1 VDDNGVVTIAAV
13 GGEAMERARQMVQ
26 AITAEPVVGET
37 YEGPVKSTTA
47 FGAFIEIMPGTEGL
61 LHISEM
67 QWGRTERTEDVVKKG
82 DRVKV
87 KLIERDERGRL
98 RLSRKALL
106 PKPEGTPEGNG
117 EGGPRGE
124 GGSGDEGGAD
134 REPRGEGGEGG
145 DGGRRERGGRGGR
158 GGGGRSRERSRE
170 R

>member
-1 VDDNGVVTIAAV
+1 
-13 GGEAMERARQMVQ
+13 
-26 AITAEPVVGET
+26 
-37 YEGPVKSTTA
+37 
-47 FGAFIEIMPGTEGL
+47 
-61 LHISEM
+61 M
-67 QWGRTERTEDVVKKG
+67 QWGRTEKTEDVVKKG

-117 EGGPRGE
+117 EGGARAESGAEGE
-124 GGSGDEGGAD
+124 GGGD
-134 REPRGEGGEGG
+134 RESRGEGG